1 MRLLIID
8 VNHEHPNTMHRN
20 FYKSL
25 SEVMSVEYY
34 GPGYTEESVL
44 REGFFP
50 GKNILIL
57 LWLPGLLC

>member
-44 REGFFP
+44 RED
-50 GKNILIL
+50 
-57 LWLPGLLC
+57 